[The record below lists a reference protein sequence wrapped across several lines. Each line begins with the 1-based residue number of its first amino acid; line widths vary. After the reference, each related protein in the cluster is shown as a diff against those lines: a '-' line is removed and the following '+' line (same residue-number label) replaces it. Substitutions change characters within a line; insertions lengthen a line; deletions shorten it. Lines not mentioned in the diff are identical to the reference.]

1 MGGLLRGGCG
11 GGEVWRWW
19 VALLVIYRCVMV
31 GIPYSSIT
39 FGFCFYIIFHTPRGH
54 CSRILGSC
62 RPFFTALRPLPPP
75 APDFPVAQGDGS
87 LRPDGGGEEMAD
99 GSLRL
104 FENERL
110 RFG

>member
-1 MGGLLRGGCG
+1 
-11 GGEVWRWW
+11 
-19 VALLVIYRCVMV
+19 MV
-31 GIPYSSIT
+31 GGAAGDLQMCHGRYSILKYNISVFVSIQ
-39 FGFCFYIIFHTPRGH
+39 IFHTPRGH